1 MHMTRVV
8 AAIAVLLV
16 GSAFAQHGTKA
27 AKSIE
32 GDWAI
37 TFNIAGQSASGTMSF
52 QLNDGNL
59 TGTVE
64 SHHTGPGKLENLK
77 WQNGKLSATCVFEKH
92 DSIALEGELK
102 DGKLVGTFHTEGRDG
117 TWEATRGTS
126 AQAPEARHPHK

>member
-16 GSAFAQHGTKA
+16 STAFAQHETKP
-27 AKSIE
+27 AKSIN

-52 QLNDGNL
+52 QTKDSNL
-59 TGTVE
+59 SGTIE

-102 DGKLVGTFHTEGRDG
+102 DGKLSGAFHTEGMDG
-117 TWEATRGTS
+117 TWEATRASSGQT
-126 AQAPEARHPHK
+126 PEARHPHP